1 MCPTVDDDSYEEDF
15 YDFENGMLKPEKNR
29 LRRSVSWSG
38 FSTYAQLTRFGMPL
52 DAEFMGQP
60 GTPDSQ
66 NSDSNGLPW
75 NKREYC
81 HLLRQIFTS
90 WHKPRPSA
98 NDIPWLTNESPQG
111 SPWSSEG
118 SENKQDNHN
127 FQSAPEAT
135 NPQGGAKSK
144 LVKTVGNSAITT
156 VAVRNLLYSLTL
168 DELLSAIDESG
179 YAGTYDF
186 VYLPHKGKE
195 QKNLGFAFVNFLTVD
210 AADRFATE
218 WHRSRR
224 IKVGTTH
231 QPLNISAAAV
241 QGRHANEKLVNTHR
255 LCRVTNTFLRPPC
268 SSTFV
273 DHGGGA
279 FCLGRQRTV

>member
-15 YDFENGMLKPEKNR
+15 HDFENGMLKPDKNR

-38 FSTYAQLTRFGMPL
+38 FSTYAQLTRFGM
-52 DAEFMGQP
+52 DAEFMGEP
-60 GTPDSQ
+60 GAPDSHK
-66 NSDSNGLPW
+66 SDSNASPG
-75 NKREYC
+75 NKGEYC
-81 HLLRQIFTS
+81 CLLRQIFTS
-90 WHKPRPSA
+90 RHKPRPSA
-98 NDIPWLTNESPQG
+98 DDIPWLTSESTQG
-111 SPWSSEG
+111 SPWTSEG
-118 SENKQDNHN
+118 SENKQDGHN
-127 FQSAPEAT
+127 SQSAQGAT
-135 NPQGGAKSK
+135 LPQSGAKSK

-273 DHGGGA
+273 DHSGGA
-279 FCLGRQRTV
+279 FCIARQKTV